1 MSKRV
6 ATAAAD
12 DAEEEE
18 NNTPLMKL
26 SRITG
31 NIYIKF
37 NNLKIKYCNK
47 VYQFLK

>member
-1 MSKRV
+1 MSRRLPT
-6 ATAAAD
+6 ATTD
-12 DAEEEE
+12 DDHNDDET
-18 NNTPLMKL
+18 NIQLTKI

-47 VYQFLK
+47 VYQF

>member
-1 MSKRV
+1 MSKRE

-12 DAEEEE
+12 DAAEEKGT
-18 NNTPLMKL
+18 NTPLIKL

-31 NIYIKF
+31 NIYNKF

-47 VYQFLK
+47 V